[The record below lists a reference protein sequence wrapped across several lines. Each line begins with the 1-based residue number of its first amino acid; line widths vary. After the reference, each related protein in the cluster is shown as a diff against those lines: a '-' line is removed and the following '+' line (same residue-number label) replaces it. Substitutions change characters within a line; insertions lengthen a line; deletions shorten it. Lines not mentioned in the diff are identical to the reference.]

1 MTIAQPRT
9 RPNSSTREHRAR
21 ALAEERFEEIAAA
34 HRGGLYT
41 VPASGGGSYDGT
53 YTRDSESC
61 SCKDW
66 QFGHTCYHVMA
77 CAVVRAKTS
86 ICSGCGRRFRHHDHE
101 SAKAVHKK
109 LDARRRPR
117 PSPASPGPPG
127 PARSG
132 LSRRRELR
140 LIIIL
145 RTSPPRSSKKF
156 AITFASRNVCR
167 NVWETVLL

>member
-9 RPNSSTREHRAR
+9 RPNSSTREHRAL
-21 ALAEERFEEIAAA
+21 ALAEERFEEIAAS

-86 ICSGCGRRFRHHDHE
+86 ICSGCGRRFRHHDLVELHE
-101 SAKAVHKK
+101 DNHDN
-109 LDARRRPR
+109 LTYFHGDRLC
-117 PSPASPGPPG
+117 PACADNAGVFG
-127 PARSG
+127 R
-132 LSRRRELR
+132 
-140 LIIIL
+140 
-145 RTSPPRSSKKF
+145 
-156 AITFASRNVCR
+156 AS
-167 NVWETVLL
+167 